1 MVKGA
6 KEVILFDPRN
16 NHQLYETFL
25 QQARFE
31 VIKNHDSYELVRKG
45 LLERKCLNSD
55 KMNRE
60 YSNETTTGE
69 KRDEIIF
76 TAVLGKF
83 TE

>member
-55 KMNRE
+55 KISRVGN
-60 YSNETTTGE
+60 TGG
-69 KRDEIIF
+69 D
-76 TAVLGKF
+76 TG
-83 TE
+83 